1 MKAIFHFLFTL
12 LLALANACDAKSEEW
27 ADLNMTF
34 FYDATDVPER
44 KPVELPNDP
53 LCMPESLKPLSE
65 ALLVDR
71 ESKGIQNIVVFLDTK
86 ISRLDRS
93 HFHPDLREPV
103 ESTVEVSIV
112 DCQYSPHVFA
122 LRVGQKIS
130 LKNNDR
136 YGHNPNFLFFSN
148 DLESRLQPPDQM
160 LQISPSVGEK
170 APTPIRCNLH
180 PWMQAYAVVLDHP
193 YVGISDKVGHLK
205 IEKLPVG
212 KELTF
217 RIWHES
223 LFGSLPSLKIRGES
237 RPLTQNRI
245 RITVKPSGSDLGG
258 IPLPP
263 AVFLK

>member
-1 MKAIFHFLFTL
+1 MKAIFHFLFIL
-12 LLALANACDAKSEEW
+12 PLALTHAINVQSDEW
-27 ADLNMTF
+27 ADLSMTF
-34 FYDATDVPER
+34 LYDSTDFPEQ
-44 KPVELPNDP
+44 KPVDLPDDP

-86 ISRLDRS
+86 LSPLDKS
-93 HFHPDLREPV
+93 QLHPDLREPG
-103 ESTVEVSIV
+103 ESTVDFTML

-130 LKNNDR
+130 LTNNDR
-136 YGHNPNFLFFSN
+136 YGHNPNFLFFNN
-148 DLESRLQPPDQM
+148 DLESRLQPPEQK
-160 LQISPSVGEK
+160 LEISANVGEK

-193 YVGISDKVGHLK
+193 YVGISDKKGHLK

-223 LFGSLPSLKIRGES
+223 LAGSLASLSIQGKT

-245 RITVKPSGSDLGG
+245 RLKIGPSGSDLGR

-263 AVFLK
+263 TVFLK